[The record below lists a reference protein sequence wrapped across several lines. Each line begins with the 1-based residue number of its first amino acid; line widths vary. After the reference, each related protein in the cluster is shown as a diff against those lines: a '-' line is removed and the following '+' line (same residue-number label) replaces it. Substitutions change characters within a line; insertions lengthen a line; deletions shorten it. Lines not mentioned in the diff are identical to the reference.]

1 MRVPTVVQ
9 RLTSPPVRRWVGVV
23 LVVIFGA
30 AIGLFVGGR
39 VNHDVGPFNARLSL
53 VGDLHGGIAVHVP
66 PLGNLTTSAY
76 VGPLRLQVELTQIR
90 QAEAREL
97 LKDPAKL
104 AELED
109 SAAHDMQMGVIR
121 LIVQSVLAAIVGAAL
136 LTALVYKRRKEP
148 LIAAGLTTVLLA
160 VVAGIGALSWSTTAL
175 TEPRYTGLLTNAPA
189 LVGNARDVVNRFD
202 VYRKELAGL
211 ITNTSRLFG
220 AVSTLPTYQPDKS
233 TIRVLHVSDLHL
245 NPSAFS
251 VIGSVEKQFKVNF
264 IVDTGDITDYGTT
277 PETSF
282 VKQIR
287 YLGVPYVFIRGNHDS
302 AATAAAVA
310 RQSNAMVLNG
320 FKPVKVDGL
329 TIIGTRD
336 PRFTPDKQTRDDD
349 ASSAKVQSA
358 GRQLA
363 GLVARMKT
371 KPDITM
377 LHDPAS
383 ATPLK
388 NKVPLVLAGH
398 LHHREE
404 EMLGKTR
411 VLVEGSTGGAG
422 LRGLEHEKPT
432 PLECSVLYFD
442 AGTHQLE
449 AYDNITLGGIGET
462 EASVQR
468 HLVE

>member
-1 MRVPTVVQ
+1 M
-9 RLTSPPVRRWVGVV
+9 
-23 LVVIFGA
+23 LVVIAGA

-39 VNHDVGPFNARLSL
+39 VTHDVGPFQARLSL
-53 VGDLHGGIAVHVP
+53 VGDLHGGIAVGVP
-66 PLGNLTTSAY
+66 PLGNLSTSAY
-76 VGPLRLQVELTQIR
+76 AGPLRLRVELVQIR
-90 QAEAREL
+90 QAEARQL
-97 LKDPAKL
+97 LRDPAKL
-104 AELED
+104 AGLED
-109 SAAHDMQMGVIR
+109 SAAHDVQVALIR
-121 LIVQSVLAAIVGAAL
+121 LTIQAVLAAIAGAAL

-148 LIAAGLTTVLLA
+148 LIAAGLTTVMLA
-160 VVAGIGALSWSTTAL
+160 VVAGIGALTWSTKAL

-189 LVGNARDVVNRFD
+189 MVGDARDVVNRFD

-211 ITNTSRLFG
+211 ITNTSRLFS
-220 AVSTLPTYQPDKS
+220 AVATLPTYRPDES
-233 TIRVLHVSDLHL
+233 TIRVLHVSDIHL
-245 NPSAFS
+245 NPSAFN
-251 VIGSVEKQFKVNF
+251 VIASVEKQFKVNF

-287 YLGVPYVFIRGNHDS
+287 NLGIPYVFIRGNHDS
-302 AATAAAVA
+302 AATANAVA
-310 RQSNAMVLNG
+310 RRSNAIVLNG
-320 FKPVKVDGL
+320 FKPIKVDGL

-349 ASSAKVQSA
+349 ASSAKIQSA

-363 GLVARMKT
+363 GLVKRMKT
-371 KPDITM
+371 KPDITL

-388 NKVPLVLAGH
+388 NKVPLILAGH

-404 EMLGKTR
+404 QMLGKTR

-422 LRGLEHEKPT
+422 LRGLEHEQPT

-449 AYDNITLGGIGET
+449 AYDDITLGGIGET